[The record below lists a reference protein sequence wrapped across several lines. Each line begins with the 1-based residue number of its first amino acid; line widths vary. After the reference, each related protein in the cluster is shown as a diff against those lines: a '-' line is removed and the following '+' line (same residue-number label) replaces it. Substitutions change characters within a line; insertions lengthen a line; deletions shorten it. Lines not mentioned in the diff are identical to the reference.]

1 MCCNILIVCN
11 SKVFPSNTERLLQAA
26 VVPGAISS
34 QGLWRH
40 IKEKIRS
47 QDWKSGITNMW

>member
-1 MCCNILIVCN
+1 MCCNILI
-11 SKVFPSNTERLLQAA
+11 PSNTERLLQAA

-47 QDWKSGITNMW
+47 QDWKSGITIMW